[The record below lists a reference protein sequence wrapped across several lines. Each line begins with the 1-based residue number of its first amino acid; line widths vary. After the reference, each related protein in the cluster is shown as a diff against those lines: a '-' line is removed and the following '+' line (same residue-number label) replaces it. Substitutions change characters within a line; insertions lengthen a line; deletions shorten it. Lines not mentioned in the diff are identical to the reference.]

1 MRPRG
6 ELNGTSQPIFFLSP
20 REKRANIPPFVV
32 QTHLPF
38 LFQSFPPFSPF
49 HMFNFT
55 VSLLHFASPLLTTHH
70 KAYLPSP
77 LPQSASYI
85 ILPLFFPFLFFPL
98 KVHRVASLPLLP
110 SFPPTLQLFTQS
122 WRLESPPLDLAPP
135 LLSVP
140 PVLSGLFAGPPS
152 AALSGVS
159 ACEASA
165 LQYILLIGSI
175 LCIITPSCLWVQLA
189 QSGPSV

>member
-1 MRPRG
+1 MERPS
-6 ELNGTSQPIFFLSP
+6 LFFFISPGKTRKHPALCSPNTFAVPLS
-20 REKRANIPPFVV
+20 K
-32 QTHLPF
+32 
-38 LFQSFPPFSPF
+38 FPPFFSF

-135 LLSVP
+135 P
-140 PVLSGLFAGPPS
+140 P
-152 AALSGVS
+152 
-159 ACEASA
+159 
-165 LQYILLIGSI
+165 
-175 LCIITPSCLWVQLA
+175 LCSPRPLRSLC
-189 QSGPSV
+189 GPSFSGSVWCVSL